1 MKMSKCENDKI
12 VNDKM
17 VSSNSQI
24 FKSSNSQIFNS
35 KVVFDIFAEICKV
48 PRPSKHEE
56 RISQWLQDFAASHGI
71 ECITDEAMN
80 VIMRVPATPGYEDHE
95 GIILQAHMDM
105 VCEKNG
111 DVVHDFMTDPIE
123 TYVDGEWLKAKGTTL
138 GADNGIGISMALA
151 AITDPELQHPAIECL
166 FTVDEETGLTGA
178 MKLQDGML
186 RHKRLINLDSEDDG
200 QIFIGCAGG
209 IDTLAKMHYEPVS
222 ISQIFKSSNSQIFK
236 SSNSQIAIRLSV
248 GGLLGGH
255 SGDDINK
262 GRANANQ
269 LIVWFLARIMPQTD
283 LQLASINGGNLRN
296 AIAREAEAVIAIPLN
311 YKEQIRIEWNHFV
324 AQMEGVFG
332 EVEKDMRMELETCD
346 MPDSF
351 IPADKACRLIMALCE
366 CPHGMIAM
374 SRDIPGLVETS
385 TNLASIKM
393 RQESLIQSVSKS
405 GLSTALPGSVSK
417 SGLSGEAGLTGK
429 SGLSAE
435 GGLSAERSVFC
446 QPEGRSYIEVNTSQ
460 RSSKESS
467 KHHLKWVVEQALAM
481 ACDEVTHG
489 DGYPGWT
496 PNPHSQLLETVKKAY
511 TDLYHSEPKVLAIH
525 AGLECGLF
533 LEKYPYLDMVSI
545 GPQMY
550 GVHSPQERLSIP
562 STERC
567 YAWLCQVLKTL

>member
-1 MKMSKCENDKI
+1 MEPKA
-12 VNDKM
+12 
-17 VSSNSQI
+17 
-24 FKSSNSQIFNS
+24 
-35 KVVFDIFAEICKV
+35 VFDIFAEICKV

-56 RISQWLQDFAASHGI
+56 KISQWLQSFAAEHGI
-71 ECITDEAMN
+71 ECIADEAMN

-105 VCEKNG
+105 VAEKDGN
-111 DVVHDFMTDPIE
+111 VQHNFQTDPIE
-123 TYVDGEWLKAKGTTL
+123 TWVDGEWLKAKGTTL

-151 AITDPELQHPAIECL
+151 AITDKDLAHPAIECL

-186 RHKRLINLDSEDDG
+186 KGKRLINLDSEDDG

-209 IDTLAKMHYEPVS
+209 IDTLAKMHYNGERLTG
-222 ISQIFKSSNSQIFK
+222 NGERL
-236 SSNSQIAIRLSV
+236 AIRLSV
-248 GGLLGGH
+248 IGLMGGH

-269 LIVWFLARIMPQTD
+269 LIVWFLARIWPQMEIR
-283 LQLASINGGNLRN
+283 LASINGGNLRN
-296 AIAREAEAVIAIPLN
+296 AIAREAEATIIIPMA
-311 YKEQIRIEWNHFV
+311 YKEQIRVEWNRYV

-332 EVEKDMRMELETCD
+332 EVEKDMRLELETTD
-346 MPDSF
+346 MPVTI
-351 IPADKACRLIMALCE
+351 IPTDKAYRLIMALCE

-374 SRDIPGLVETS
+374 SQEMPGLVETS

-393 RQESLIQSVSKS
+393 K
-405 GLSTALPGSVSK
+405 
-417 SGLSGEAGLTGK
+417 
-429 SGLSAE
+429 E
-435 GGLSAERSVFC
+435 G
-446 QPEGRSYIEVNTSQ
+446 YIEVNTSQ
-460 RSSKESS
+460 RSSKEAS
-467 KHHLKWVVEQALAM
+467 KHHLKWAVEQALSM

-489 DGYPGWT
+489 DGYPGWA
-496 PNPHSQLLETVKKAY
+496 PNPHSPLLDVVKKAY
-511 TDLYHSEPKVLAIH
+511 MDLYKAEPKVLAIH

-567 YAWLCQVLKTL
+567 YAWLCQTLKSL

>member
-1 MKMSKCENDKI
+1 MKNK
-12 VNDKM
+12 
-17 VSSNSQI
+17 
-24 FKSSNSQIFNS
+24 
-35 KVVFDIFAEICKV
+35 VFDIFSEICKV

-56 RISQWLQDFAASHGI
+56 QISRWLQEFAVSHGI
-71 ECITDEAMN
+71 ECVADESMN

-95 GIILQAHMDM
+95 GVILQAHMDM

-111 DVVHDFMTDPIE
+111 DVQHDFMRDPIE
-123 TYVDGEWLKAKGTTL
+123 TYIDGEWLKAKGTTL
-138 GADNGIGISMALA
+138 GGDDGIGISMALA
-151 AITDPELQHPAIECL
+151 AITDSELPHPAIECL

-186 RHKRLINLDSEDDG
+186 RSKRLINLDSEDDG

-222 ISQIFKSSNSQIFK
+222 VSEAVCQRSGLCAVSPQGGLLAVKLRVS
-236 SSNSQIAIRLSV
+236 
-248 GGLLGGH
+248 GLLGGH

-269 LIVWFLARIMPQTD
+269 LIVWFLARIWPQTD
-283 LQLASINGGNLRN
+283 IQLASLNGGNLRN
-296 AIAREAEAVIAIPLN
+296 AIAREAEAVLTVPMS

-332 EVEKDMRMELETCD
+332 EVEKDMRLDLETCD
-346 MPDSF
+346 MPDTF
-351 IPADKACRLIMALCE
+351 IPSDKAYRLVMALCE

-374 SRDIPGLVETS
+374 SKEMPGLVETS

-393 RQESLIQSVSKS
+393 K
-405 GLSTALPGSVSK
+405 
-417 SGLSGEAGLTGK
+417 
-429 SGLSAE
+429 E
-435 GGLSAERSVFC
+435 G
-446 QPEGRSYIEVNTSQ
+446 YIEINTSQ
-460 RSSKESS
+460 RSSIEAS
-467 KHHLKWVVEQALAM
+467 KHHLKWAVEQALSL

-489 DGYPGWT
+489 DGYPGWA
-496 PNPHSQLLETVKKAY
+496 PNPNSPLLEVVKKAY
-511 TDLYHSEPKVLAIH
+511 TDLFKAEPKVLAIH

-567 YAWLCQVLKTL
+567 YNWLCQTLKSL

>member
-1 MKMSKCENDKI
+1 MKMSKCENVFEI
-12 VNDKM
+12 F
-17 VSSNSQI
+17 SQ
-24 FKSSNSQIFNS
+24 
-35 KVVFDIFAEICKV
+35 ICKV

-56 RISQWLQDFAASHGI
+56 KISRWLQDFAAAHGI
-71 ECITDEAMN
+71 ECVADEAMN

-95 GIILQAHMDM
+95 GVILQAHMDM

-111 DVVHDFMTDPIE
+111 DVTHDFMTDPIE

-186 RHKRLINLDSEDDG
+186 RAKRLINLDSEDDG

-209 IDTLAKMHYEPVS
+209 IDTLAKMHYEPVNE
-222 ISQIFKSSNSQIFK
+222 QMVNDQMNKLAVK
-236 SSNSQIAIRLSV
+236 LKV
-248 GGLLGGH
+248 YGLLGGH

-262 GRANANQ
+262 GHANANQ
-269 LIVWFLARIMPQTD
+269 LIVWFLARIWPQTE
-283 LQLASINGGNLRN
+283 LQLASIQGGNLRN
-296 AIAREAEAVIAIPLN
+296 AIAREAEAVVVIPMA
-311 YKEQIRIEWNHFV
+311 YKEQIRIEWNQFV

-332 EVEKDMRMELETCD
+332 EVEKDMRLELETTD
-346 MPDSF
+346 MPATL
-351 IPADKACRLIMALCE
+351 IPADKAYRLVMALCE

-374 SRDIPGLVETS
+374 SKDMPGLVETS

-393 RQESLIQSVSKS
+393 CHES
-405 GLSTALPGSVSK
+405 TMH
-417 SGLSGEAGLTGK
+417 
-429 SGLSAE
+429 
-435 GGLSAERSVFC
+435 
-446 QPEGRSYIEVNTSQ
+446 GRSFIEINTSQ
-460 RSSKESS
+460 RSSIESS
-467 KHHLKWVVEQALAM
+467 KHHIKWAVEQALSM

-489 DGYPGWT
+489 DGYPGWA
-496 PNPHSQLLETVKKAY
+496 PNPHSPLLETVRKAY
-511 TDLYHSEPKVLAIH
+511 VDLFKDEPKVLAIH

-533 LEKYPYLDMVSI
+533 LEKYPYLDMVSV

-567 YAWLCQVLKTL
+567 YRWLCQTLKSL

>member
-1 MKMSKCENDKI
+1 MNNK
-12 VNDKM
+12 
-17 VSSNSQI
+17 
-24 FKSSNSQIFNS
+24 
-35 KVVFDIFAEICKV
+35 VFDIFAQICKV

-56 RISQWLQDFAASHGI
+56 QISQWLQSFAAQNGI
-71 ECITDEAMN
+71 EYVADEAMN

-95 GIILQAHMDM
+95 GVILQAHMDM
-105 VCEKNG
+105 VAEKNG
-111 DVVHDFMTDPIE
+111 DVQHDFLTDPIE

-138 GADNGIGISMALA
+138 GGDDGIGISMALA
-151 AITDPELQHPAIECL
+151 AITDKDLPHPAIECL

-186 RHKRLINLDSEDDG
+186 QGKRLINLDSEDDG

-209 IDTLAKMHYEPVS
+209 IDTLAKMHYK
-222 ISQIFKSSNSQIFK
+222 SQITNDK
-236 SSNSQIAIRLSV
+236 SQIAIRLSV
-248 GGLLGGH
+248 TGLLGGH

-269 LIVWFLARIMPQTD
+269 LIVWFLARIWPQTQI
-283 LQLASINGGNLRN
+283 QLASINGGNLRN
-296 AIAREAEAVIAIPLN
+296 AIAREAEAVIAIPMN

-332 EVEKDMRMELETCD
+332 EIEKDMRLDLETTD
-346 MPDSF
+346 MPDTC
-351 IPADKACRLIMALCE
+351 IPADKAYRLIMALCE

-374 SRDIPGLVETS
+374 SKEMPGLVETS

-393 RQESLIQSVSKS
+393 YD
-405 GLSTALPGSVSK
+405 G
-417 SGLSGEAGLTGK
+417 
-429 SGLSAE
+429 
-435 GGLSAERSVFC
+435 
-446 QPEGRSYIEVNTSQ
+446 YIEVNTSQ
-460 RSSKESS
+460 RSSIEAS
-467 KHHLKWVVEQALAM
+467 KHHLKWAVEQALSM

-489 DGYPGWT
+489 DGYPGWA
-496 PNPHSQLLETVKKAY
+496 PNPHSPLVEVVKKAY
-511 TDLYHSEPKVLAIH
+511 IDLYKSEPQVLAIH

-562 STERC
+562 STDRC
-567 YAWLCQVLKTL
+567 YAWLCQIIKSL

>member
-1 MKMSKCENDKI
+1 MKN
-12 VNDKM
+12 
-17 VSSNSQI
+17 
-24 FKSSNSQIFNS
+24 
-35 KVVFDIFAEICKV
+35 KVFEIFAEICKV

-56 RISQWLQDFAASHGI
+56 KISQWLQSFAAAHGI
-71 ECITDEAMN
+71 ECIADEAMN

-123 TYVDGEWLKAKGTTL
+123 TYIDGEWLKAKGTTL

-178 MKLQDGML
+178 MKLKDGML
-186 RHKRLINLDSEDDG
+186 KHKRLINLDSEDDG

-209 IDTLAKMHYEPVS
+209 IDTLAKMHYELCDK
-222 ISQIFKSSNSQIFK
+222 SQITNDK
-236 SSNSQIAIRLSV
+236 SQIAIRLSV
-248 GGLLGGH
+248 SGLLGGH

-269 LIVWFLARIMPQTD
+269 LLVWFLARIWPQTEI
-283 LQLASINGGNLRN
+283 QLASISGGNLRN
-296 AIAREAEAVIAIPLN
+296 AIAREAEAVLIIPMD
-311 YKEQIRIEWNHFV
+311 YKEQIRIEWNNYV
-324 AQMEGVFG
+324 AQMENIFG
-332 EVEKDMRMELETCD
+332 QVEKDMRLDLETCD
-346 MPDSF
+346 MPDTF
-351 IPADKACRLIMALCE
+351 IPADKAYRLVMALCE

-374 SRDIPGLVETS
+374 SKDMPGLVETS
-385 TNLASIKM
+385 TNLASVKM
-393 RQESLIQSVSKS
+393 K
-405 GLSTALPGSVSK
+405 
-417 SGLSGEAGLTGK
+417 
-429 SGLSAE
+429 E
-435 GGLSAERSVFC
+435 G
-446 QPEGRSYIEVNTSQ
+446 YIEVNTSQ
-460 RSSKESS
+460 RSSIEVS
-467 KHHLKWVVEQALAM
+467 KHHLKWAVEQALAL

-489 DGYPGWT
+489 DGYPGWA
-496 PNPHSQLLETVKKAY
+496 PNPNSPLLEVVKKAY
-511 TDLYHSEPKVLAIH
+511 TDLYKSEPKVLAIH

-567 YAWLCQVLKTL
+567 YEWLCQTLKSL

>member
-1 MKMSKCENDKI
+1 MKNK
-12 VNDKM
+12 
-17 VSSNSQI
+17 
-24 FKSSNSQIFNS
+24 
-35 KVVFDIFAEICKV
+35 VFDIFAEICKV

-56 RISQWLQDFAASHGI
+56 QISQWLQSFAAAHGI
-71 ECITDEAMN
+71 ECIADEAMN

-123 TYVDGEWLKAKGTTL
+123 TYIDGEWLKAKGTTL

-178 MKLQDGML
+178 MKLQDGVL
-186 RHKRLINLDSEDDG
+186 KHKRLINLDSEDDG

-209 IDTLAKMHYEPVS
+209 IDTLAKMHYELCDK
-222 ISQIFKSSNSQIFK
+222 SQITNDK
-236 SSNSQIAIRLSV
+236 SQIAIRLSV
-248 GGLLGGH
+248 SGLLGGH

-269 LIVWFLARIMPQTD
+269 LLVWFLARIWPQTEI
-283 LQLASINGGNLRN
+283 QLASISGGNLRN
-296 AIAREAEAVIAIPLN
+296 AIAREAEAVLIIPMD
-311 YKEQIRIEWNHFV
+311 YKEQIRIEWNNYV
-324 AQMEGVFG
+324 AQMENIFG
-332 EVEKDMRMELETCD
+332 QVEKDMRLDLETCD
-346 MPDSF
+346 MPDTF
-351 IPADKACRLIMALCE
+351 IPADKAYRLVMALCE

-374 SRDIPGLVETS
+374 SKDMPGLVETS
-385 TNLASIKM
+385 TNLASVKM
-393 RQESLIQSVSKS
+393 K
-405 GLSTALPGSVSK
+405 
-417 SGLSGEAGLTGK
+417 
-429 SGLSAE
+429 E
-435 GGLSAERSVFC
+435 G
-446 QPEGRSYIEVNTSQ
+446 YIEVNTSQ
-460 RSSKESS
+460 RSSIEAS
-467 KHHLKWVVEQALAM
+467 KHHLKWAVEQALAL

-489 DGYPGWT
+489 DGYPGWA
-496 PNPHSQLLETVKKAY
+496 PNPNSPLLEVVKKAY
-511 TDLYHSEPKVLAIH
+511 TDLYKSEPKVLAIH

-567 YAWLCQVLKTL
+567 YEWLCQTLKSL

>member
-1 MKMSKCENDKI
+1 MT
-12 VNDKM
+12 
-17 VSSNSQI
+17 
-24 FKSSNSQIFNS
+24 NS
-35 KVVFDIFAEICKV
+35 KAVFDIFAQICRV

-56 RISQWLQDFAASHGI
+56 QISKWLQDFAAEHQI
-71 ECITDEAMN
+71 ECIADEAMN
-80 VIMRVPATPGYEDHE
+80 VIMRVPATPGYENHE
-95 GIILQAHMDM
+95 GVILQAHMDM
-105 VCEKNG
+105 VAEKDGN
-111 DVVHDFMTDPIE
+111 VQHDFMRDPIE

-138 GADNGIGISMALA
+138 GADDGIGIAMALA
-151 AITDPELQHPAIECL
+151 AITDPNLPHPAIECL

-186 RHKRLINLDSEDDG
+186 KHKRLINIDSEDDG

-209 IDTLAKMHYEPVS
+209 IDTLAKMHYEPQ
-222 ISQIFKSSNSQIFK
+222 ILNHKSQIINAIP
-236 SSNSQIAIRLSV
+236 IRLSV
-248 GGLLGGH
+248 SGLLGGH

-269 LIVWFLARIMPQTD
+269 LIVWFLARIWPQTEV
-283 LQLASINGGNLRN
+283 QLASINGGNLRN
-296 AIAREAEAVIAIPLN
+296 AIAREAEAVIAIPMA

-332 EVEKDMRMELETCD
+332 EVEKDMRLELETTD
-346 MPDSF
+346 MPESF
-351 IPADKACRLIMALCE
+351 IPADKAYRLVMALCE

-374 SRDIPGLVETS
+374 SKDIPGLVETS

-393 RQESLIQSVSKS
+393 KINHQSAITNDQYFV
-405 GLSTALPGSVSK
+405 
-417 SGLSGEAGLTGK
+417 E
-429 SGLSAE
+429 
-435 GGLSAERSVFC
+435 
-446 QPEGRSYIEVNTSQ
+446 INTSQ
-460 RSSKESS
+460 RSSIEAS
-467 KHHLKWVVEQALAM
+467 KHHLKWAVEQALSL

-489 DGYPGWT
+489 DGYPGWA
-496 PNPHSQLLETVKKAY
+496 PNPKSELLEVVKKAY
-511 TDLYHSEPKVLAIH
+511 TDLFKAEPKVLAIH

-567 YAWLCQVLKTL
+567 YRWLCETLKSL